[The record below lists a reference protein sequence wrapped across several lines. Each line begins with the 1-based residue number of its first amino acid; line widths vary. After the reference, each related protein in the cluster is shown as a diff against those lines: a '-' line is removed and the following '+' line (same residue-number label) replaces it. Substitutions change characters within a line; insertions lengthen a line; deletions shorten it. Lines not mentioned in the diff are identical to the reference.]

1 MKKEMTHEEYVKKRA
16 ARDSDFRQAL
26 EELRPQYEFR
36 RALIGARVAAGQTQ
50 AQLAERLGTTQ
61 SAVSRLESGGQTPT
75 LDTLYRLA
83 EVLSVDFTISP
94 EGVITVKPHKAA

>member
-1 MKKEMTHEEYVKKRA
+1 MKKEMTHEEYVKRRA
-16 ARDSDFRQAL
+16 ARDADFRKAL

-36 RALIGARVAAGQTQ
+36 RVLIGARIAAGLTQ

-61 SAVSRLESGGQTPT
+61 SAVSRLESGVQTPT

-94 EGVITVKPHKAA
+94 EGAISVKPHKAA

>member
-1 MKKEMTHEEYVKKRA
+1 MRHKDYVADRETRDAAFKE
-16 ARDSDFRQAL
+16 ARQ
-26 EELRPQYEFR
+26 ELRPQYEFR
-36 RALIGARVAAGQTQ
+36 RALIGARVAAGLTQ

-61 SAVSRLESGGQTPT
+61 SAVSRLESGVQTPT

-94 EGVITVKPHKAA
+94 EGAITVKPHKAA